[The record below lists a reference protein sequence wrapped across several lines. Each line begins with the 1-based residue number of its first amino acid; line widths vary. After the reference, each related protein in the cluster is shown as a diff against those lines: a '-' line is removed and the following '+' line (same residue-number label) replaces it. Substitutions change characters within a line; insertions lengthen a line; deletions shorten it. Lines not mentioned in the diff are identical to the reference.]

1 MRIAVA
7 GAGRIGSM
15 HANNLAALDS
25 VDQVVLFDPVA
36 GKAAEVA
43 HSLGAKATAMEQL
56 DPLLE
61 RSDGLLIATP
71 TDAHP
76 EMVRRAIAART
87 PVLCEKP
94 LAHGLDEMRTLVD
107 EIEATDVPVVVGFH
121 RRFDPATVELHR
133 RLRSGEAG
141 SVYLVR
147 AVCHD
152 ANPPAPEFI
161 ATSGGL
167 VRDCL
172 IHDLDAIPWLLD
184 EPVIEV
190 YATGSVL
197 IDQAFAEIGDWDN
210 VTATLRF
217 ASGAHAQLSAARHDP
232 LGYDCRT
239 EVFASKDTLA
249 LGVDER
255 TPLTSLE
262 PGGPQVSPRAYQGF
276 QGRYRPAY
284 LNELRVFVDIIR
296 GEADNPSPARDSL
309 LSLELAE
316 ACEQSIRTGL
326 PVRMTERA
334 RVEADGPVI
343 RCVGG

>member
-1 MRIAVA
+1 MTETAMRVGVA

-15 HANNLAALDS
+15 HATNLATLDN
-25 VDQVVLFDPVA
+25 VDQVLLFDPVA
-36 GKAAEVA
+36 GRTAEVA
-43 HSLGAKATAMEQL
+43 HSLGPKAIAMEQL

-71 TDAHP
+71 TDTHP
-76 EMVRRAIAART
+76 EMVRRAIAAGT

-94 LAHGLDEMRTLVD
+94 LAPRLDEMRTLIN

-167 VRDCL
+167 FRDCL
-172 IHDLDAIPWLLD
+172 IHDLDAIPWLLE
-184 EPVIEV
+184 EPAIEV

-197 IDQAFAEIGDWDN
+197 VDEAFAEIGDWDN
-210 VTATLRF
+210 ATATLRF

-232 LGYDCRT
+232 LGYDCRM
-239 EVFASKDTLA
+239 EVFAGKDTLA
-249 LGVDER
+249 VGVDGR

-262 PGGPQVSPRAYQGF
+262 PGGPQAGPNAYPGF
-276 QGRYRPAY
+276 QERYLPAY

-296 GEADNPSPARDSL
+296 GVADNPSPARDSL

-316 ACEQSIRTGL
+316 ACERSVRTGM
-326 PVRMTERA
+326 PVRVTERA
-334 RVEADGPVI
+334 PVEA
-343 RCVGG
+343 R